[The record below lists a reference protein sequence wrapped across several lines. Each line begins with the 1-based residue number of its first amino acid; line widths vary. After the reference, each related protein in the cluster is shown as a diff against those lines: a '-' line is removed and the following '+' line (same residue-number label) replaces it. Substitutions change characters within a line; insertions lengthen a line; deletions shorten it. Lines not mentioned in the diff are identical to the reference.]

1 VDIPGRQSKPSWRG
15 PPKHLPGYAKKDKRW
30 CVNCVKAH
38 PEALDFRNKCED
50 CEQRLACRGLP
61 APWRLGQKG
70 PRPSGGKTVKRRWCV
85 PCSAS
90 HPGAVAPTKTNP
102 RPKCEDCGTK
112 RAVWKR
118 PGDAQFRWCTG
129 CRAAHEGAVAGDSE
143 HRPCE
148 GAAPAAGAG
157 AAPCA
162 RTASCGTLRVT
173 VGVKRWCATAGRPRR
188 GVYVLP
194 SSACSSARAVHLLR
208 LFEQSPKPR
217 VVIEPWP
224 RVADGSRAPPGATS
238 APMPCL

>member
-1 VDIPGRQSKPSWRG
+1 MSSDSRAAASLTAG
-15 PPKHLPGYAKKDKRW
+15 
-30 CVNCVKAH
+30 
-38 PEALDFRNKCED
+38 
-50 CEQRLACRGLP
+50 LAG
-61 APWRLGQKG
+61 
-70 PRPSGGKTVKRRWCV
+70 PSGGTKRWCV

-90 HPGAVAPTKTNP
+90 HPGAVAVKRT
-102 RPKCEDCGTK
+102 RRICEDCGTK
-112 RAVWKR
+112 RAEWKR

-129 CRAAHEGAVAGDSE
+129 CTSGTCRAAHDGAAAGDSE

-148 GAAPAAGAG
+148 GTAPAAGAV
-157 AAPCA
+157 ATPCA